1 MSCIF
6 FLHIFHIFHK
16 EIWNIKWNEND
27 FAGRCRWVRRIYW
40 KKYKKIMKTERKIS
54 LKTVYVLRLPCENL
68 LFFISN
74 INIFICYFC
83 FQTYIKKK
91 TIIAVVTKS
100 SKMNSSDADVEQ
112 SLLDDFD
119 IHLVSIENILKPFIK
134 QVSECPNQ

>member
-1 MSCIF
+1 MS
-6 FLHIFHIFHK
+6 LSATDLLE
-16 EIWNIKWNEND
+16 EIQENYENRKKN
-27 FAGRCRWVRRIYW
+27 FSENSLRFTFTVRESPLFYF
-40 KKYKKIMKTERKIS
+40 KYIHF
-54 LKTVYVLRLPCENL
+54 YL
-68 LFFISN
+68 LFLFPN
-74 INIFICYFC
+74 IY
-83 FQTYIKKK
+83 KKK